1 MDNLL
6 FIDIETIPG
15 ETMPDIEEVKLKA
28 PKTMSK
34 SETIDKWAAENQI
47 EIYKKQAL
55 DSMQG
60 RIICIGLS
68 FQDQT
73 FVLGHDES
81 TEKGTLNELEVSIKG
96 FMDEI
101 RSPLVFVGWNIS
113 GFDIPWLWRKSCQHN
128 LQDLRKVIPKDN
140 RAAYIDLMKV
150 WAADYKD
157 YVSLD
162 NCAKFLGIEHETE
175 SGSCVYDWWQAGEI
189 DKITEHCRRDI
200 ETTIKIYERI
210 CE

>member
-60 RIICIGLS
+60 RGMLFPVFI
-68 FQDQT
+68 
-73 FVLGHDES
+73 
-81 TEKGTLNELEVSIKG
+81 SILFLFDNVCKCR
-96 FMDEI
+96 I
-101 RSPLVFVGWNIS
+101 RDLVVFSQCRILDLVVFSPCRSLALVVFS
-113 GFDIPWLWRKSCQHN
+113 P
-128 LQDLRKVIPKDN
+128 
-140 RAAYIDLMKV
+140 
-150 WAADYKD
+150 
-157 YVSLD
+157 
-162 NCAKFLGIEHETE
+162 
-175 SGSCVYDWWQAGEI
+175 
-189 DKITEHCRRDI
+189 CRIR
-200 ETTIKIYERI
+200 
-210 CE
+210 